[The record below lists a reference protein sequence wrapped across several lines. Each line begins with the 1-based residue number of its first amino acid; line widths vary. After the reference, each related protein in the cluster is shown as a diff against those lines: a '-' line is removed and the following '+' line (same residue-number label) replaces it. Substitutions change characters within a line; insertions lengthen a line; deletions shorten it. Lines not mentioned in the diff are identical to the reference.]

1 MGEDNQP
8 QHLLLTITKAKL
20 EELVSDLADKTLDP
34 VKQAL
39 SDAGLDKG
47 SINEVIMVGGMTRMP
62 LIQQKV
68 EEFFGKKP
76 NLSVN
81 PDEVVAMGAAIQ
93 GAVLKGDVKDIL
105 LLDVT
110 PLTLAIET
118 AGNIATPMIP
128 RNTTIPTSKS
138 QIFSTFADNQSAVDV
153 HVVQGERPLAAD
165 NKSLGKFTLSGIP
178 PAPRGVPQ
186 IEVTFDLDANG
197 ILKVTA
203 ADKGT
208 GKKADITITGA
219 STLSEEE
226 KQKAIEE
233 AEKQKSADEA
243 KKAVIESRNQAENV
257 VYQTDKLLDEMKD
270 KVSDSD
276 KESITKLKDELGE
289 LIANEET
296 SKDDLDAKTKEVQD
310 KLMKIGEE
318 IYKQSAA
325 EAPAEGQSESDTL
338 SFISSRSLSV

>member
-1 MGEDNQP
+1 
-8 QHLLLTITKAKL
+8 
-20 EELVSDLADKTLDP
+20 
-34 VKQAL
+34 
-39 SDAGLDKG
+39 
-47 SINEVIMVGGMTRMP
+47 MP
-62 LIQQKV
+62 LIQKKV

-203 ADKGT
+203 VDKGS

-226 KQKAIEE
+226 KKKAIDE
-233 AEKQKSADEA
+233 AEKQKAADEA
-243 KKAVIESRNQAENV
+243 KKSLIESKNQAENV
-257 VYQTDKLLDEMKD
+257 VYQTEKLLDEMKE
-270 KVSDSD
+270 KISDSD
-276 KESITKLKDELGE
+276 KESITKLKDELAE
-289 LIANEET
+289 LIKNEDV
-296 SKDDLDAKTKEVQD
+296 SKEDLDAKTKEVQD

-325 EAPAEGQSESDTL
+325 DPQAGASDDSSDDTAKDEDGGDDSAKTQDVESQAKSEDDKDTKE
-338 SFISSRSLSV
+338 SKEDK